1 MSRFFIDRPIVAIVL
16 AILTVILGLVSMV
29 GLPIAQFPQIVPP
42 QIQIQTT
49 YTGADAVTVEQTVAT
64 PIEQQMNG
72 VDNMLYMY
80 SVNASDGTL
89 TLRVVFDVDTDV
101 NIDQVN
107 ALNRVAQAQPNLPT
121 DVAQFGLTYRKT
133 AGVPLILIALYSP
146 KGTYDSLF
154 LGNYALINVDDPL
167 YRVNG
172 VGQVLNFGAGDYST
186 RIWIKPDQMAKL
198 GLTVSDLM
206 RAIQQQNT
214 NNPSGQ
220 IGAEPSPPGQEFT
233 YSVRAQGTLITPE
246 QFANVV
252 VRLNPDGSVVRL
264 KDVARI
270 ELGAL
275 YYKQVARLNGNP
287 SSIIGIYQLPGSN
300 ALAVVKGVR
309 QVMEQL
315 KRRFPNDLDY
325 EVALDTTVTVTEGIK
340 EILTTLLE
348 AIGLVVL
355 VVFVF
360 LQNWRATL
368 IPLIAVPVSLI
379 GTFAVF
385 PLLGFS
391 INTLS
396 LFGLVL
402 AIGLVVDDAI
412 VVVEAV
418 EHNIEEGLEPRDAT
432 IKAMDQVSGPV
443 VAIALIL
450 ASVFLPVALMSGIQG
465 RLNKQFAV
473 TIAISVL
480 ISAFNALSLS
490 PALSA
495 MLLKP
500 RKESKGLLARFFK
513 GFNRYFDKTTNGYI
527 AASHFLIRKFVV
539 GLLILVGFGVLAWV
553 LAGRTPQS
561 FLPDEDQ
568 GYFFLN
574 IQLPDASSLQRTDVA
589 LRKVDQILK
598 NTQGV
603 SDATTIAGF
612 SLLSYV
618 SASYYGFYFVSLKP
632 WDQRSAGSQSAQNL
646 ISHINAELKAKLPEA
661 TSAFGFL
668 PPAIPGLGQAGGF
681 SMWLQDQSGGSPD
694 FLYQNLQ
701 KYLAAARKRPELQN
715 VNAVFRAGVP
725 QLFVDVDRDKVIKQG
740 VPVADVYQTLQAFLG
755 GIYVNQFNRFG
766 RQWRVFI
773 QGDGASRT
781 DARQIGQYYV
791 RNNDG
796 NMVPLSALVTTRSTV
811 GPEYTTR
818 FNLFRSAQI
827 TGSASQGH
835 SSQQAMAAL
844 EEVAKQVLPRDLS
857 YTWSDLSYQ
866 EQQAQGTEGKV
877 LLLSLVFVFLIL
889 AALYESWSLPFSV
902 LLSVPVAVFGAFA
915 GLLMRHFDFD
925 IYGQIGLVMLIGLAA
940 KNAILIVEFAKDGLD
955 NGKPLVDA
963 ALEGAKLRLRPI
975 LMTSFAFIFGCVPLW
990 GATGAGA
997 AAREILGTTVITGM
1011 IAATCLGIFLIPV
1024 LFVVVERI
1032 SGSEKKHAKGKPGQA
1047 RGAGG
1052 HGESPP
1058 DQGGGER
1065 RQGDGENRGEQDR
1078 DQDERRDRDHDERR
1092 DRQGQGRQAEG
1103 GDRQD
1108 DTSPAPT
1115 APAGAHR

>member
-1 MSRFFIDRPIVAIVL
+1 MARFFVDRPIVAIVI
-16 AILTVILGLVSMV
+16 AILTVILGLVSV
-29 GLPIAQFPQIVPP
+29 SGLPIAQFPQIVPP

-49 YTGADAVTVEQTVAT
+49 YTGADAITVEQTVAT

-80 SVNASDGTL
+80 SVNSNDGQM
-89 TLRVVFDVDTDV
+89 TLRVIFDVDTDV

-107 ALNRVAQAQPNLPT
+107 ALNRVAQAQPNLPS
-121 DVAQFGLTYRKT
+121 DVNQFGLTYRKT
-133 AGVPLILIALYSP
+133 AGVPMLLIALFSP
-146 KGTYDSLF
+146 KGTYNSLF
-154 LGNYALINVDDPL
+154 LGNYALINIDDPL
-167 YRVNG
+167 YRVPG
-172 VGQVLNFGAGDYST
+172 VGQVLNFGAADYSM
-186 RIWIKPDQMAKL
+186 RIWVKPDVLAKL
-198 GLTVSDLM
+198 GLTVSDLQQ
-206 RAIQQQNT
+206 AIQKQNT

-220 IGAEPSPPGQEFT
+220 LGAEPAPPGQDFT
-233 YSVRAQGTLITPE
+233 YAVRAQGTLVTAE
-246 QFANVV
+246 QFGQVV
-252 VRLNPDGSVVRL
+252 VRLNPDGSVVRM

-275 YYKQVARLNGNP
+275 NYKQIARLNGQP
-287 SSIIGIYQLPGSN
+287 SSIIAIYQLPGSN
-300 ALAVVKGVR
+300 ALSVVQGIEK
-309 QVMEQL
+309 QMEIL
-315 KRRFPNDLDY
+315 KQRFPNDLDY
-325 EVALDTTVTVTEGIK
+325 VVSLDTTVVITEGMR

-355 VVFVF
+355 VVFIF

-418 EHNIEEGLEPRDAT
+418 EHNIEEGLAPREAT
-432 IKAMDQVSGPV
+432 LKAMSQVSGPV

-490 PALSA
+490 PALAA

-500 RKESKGLLARFFK
+500 RKESRGPVARFF
-513 GFNRYFDKTTNGYI
+513 GLFNRGFSWATDRYI
-527 AASHFLIRKFVV
+527 SASHFLIRKFVI
-539 GLLILVGFGVLAWV
+539 GLLILAGFVVA
-553 LAGRTPQS
+553 AYFMGRSVPES

-574 IQLPDASSLQRTDVA
+574 VQLPDAASLQRTDLVC
-589 LRKVDQILK
+589 RKIEGILAK
-598 NTQGV
+598 TPGMGYY
-603 SDATTIAGF
+603 TTIGGF

-618 SASYYGFYFVSLKP
+618 SASYYGFYFVGLKP
-632 WDQRSAGSQSAQNL
+632 WDERKGNDQTAQAL
-646 ISHINAELKAKLPEA
+646 ISRLNHQLREQVPEA
-661 TSAFGFL
+661 TAIFGFS

-681 SMWLQDQSGGSPD
+681 SLWLQDQSGGSVD
-694 FLYQNLQ
+694 YLYQNLQ
-701 KYLAAARKRPELQN
+701 KFLAAARKRPELQN

-725 QLFVDVDRDKVIKQG
+725 QVFVDVDRDKVLKEG
-740 VPVADVYQTLQAFLG
+740 VPIGDVYQTLQAYLG

-766 RQWRVFI
+766 RQWRVFLA
-773 QGDGASRT
+773 GDGASRANAS
-781 DARQIGQYYV
+781 DIGQYYV

-796 NMVPLSALVTTRSTV
+796 AMVPLSAVVSIRRTA

-818 FNLFRSAQI
+818 FNLFRSVNI
-827 TGSASQGH
+827 TGAASEGH

-844 EEVAKQVLPRDLS
+844 EEVAKQTLPRSMS
-857 YTWSDLSYQ
+857 YAWADLSYQ
-866 EQQAQGTEGKV
+866 EQQAQGAAGKV
-877 LLLSLVFVFLIL
+877 FALSLVFVFLIL

-902 LLSVPVAVFGAFA
+902 LLSVPVAVCGAFA
-915 GLLMRHFDFD
+915 GMLMRHFDLD
-925 IYGQIGLVMLIGLAA
+925 VYGQIGLVMLIGLAA
-940 KNAILIVEFAKDGLD
+940 KNAILIVEFAKDGLE

-990 GATGAGA
+990 VASGAGSQ
-997 AAREILGTTVITGM
+997 ARQILGTTVIVGM
-1011 IAATCLGIFLIPV
+1011 VAATCLGIFLIPV
-1024 LFVVVERI
+1024 LFVVVERW
-1032 SGSEKKHAKGKPGQA
+1032 SGSERKQAKRREREGGKPDDPA
-1047 RGAGG
+1047 
-1052 HGESPP
+1052 
-1058 DQGGGER
+1058 GGGER
-1065 RQGDGENRGEQDR
+1065 D
-1078 DQDERRDRDHDERR
+1078 DEKRDRSKQVHE
-1092 DRQGQGRQAEG
+1092 E
-1103 GDRQD
+1103 
-1108 DTSPAPT
+1108 APV
-1115 APAGAHR
+1115 GAHG